1 MSRLLEA
8 VCALTVGVLV
18 ALLVWG
24 RRRQAGRASRSCGRG
39 APLAFSGYGCC

>member
-18 ALLVWG
+18 ALLCGVLTLEPCG
-24 RRRQAGRASRSCGRG
+24 RRGGRAS
-39 APLAFSGYGCC
+39 